1 MLKELLKN
9 RTVILSSASPRREQL
24 VKGLD
29 IDFAIELNGETE
41 EVYDASMDPSEVPEY
56 LSNLKSLH
64 FGRVLTEN
72 EILITAD
79 TMVLCN
85 GEILG
90 KPADRDD
97 AVRILSKLSGNRHT
111 VITGVTLRSVSSQRT
126 FSATTDVWFRKL
138 SQEEIYYYIDNY
150 KPYDKAGA
158 YGAQDWIGYIAIEK
172 IEGSYFNVMGLPVQK
187 LYSELEKFAA
197 DPLSN

>member
-56 LSNLKSLH
+56 FSNLKSLH

-187 LYSELEKFAA
+187 LYRELEKFAA

>member
-187 LYSELEKFAA
+187 LYRELEKFAA

>member
-9 RTVILSSASPRREQL
+9 RTVILSSASPRRELL

-187 LYSELEKFAA
+187 LYRELEKFAA

>member
-97 AVRILSKLSGNRHT
+97 AVRILSKLSGKRHT

-187 LYSELEKFAA
+187 LYRELEKFAA

>member
-138 SQEEIYYYIDNY
+138 SQEEIDYYIDNY

-187 LYSELEKFAA
+187 LYRELEKFAA

>member
-85 GEILG
+85 G
-90 KPADRDD
+90 
-97 AVRILSKLSGNRHT
+97 
-111 VITGVTLRSVSSQRT
+111 
-126 FSATTDVWFRKL
+126 
-138 SQEEIYYYIDNY
+138 
-150 KPYDKAGA
+150 
-158 YGAQDWIGYIAIEK
+158 
-172 IEGSYFNVMGLPVQK
+172 
-187 LYSELEKFAA
+187 
-197 DPLSN
+197 

>member
-138 SQEEIYYYIDNY
+138 SQEEIDYYIDNY

-187 LYSELEKFAA
+187 LYRELEKFAA
-197 DPLSN
+197 VPLSN

>member
-9 RTVILSSASPRREQL
+9 KSVILSSASPRREQL

-29 IDFAIELNGETE
+29 FDFVIELNGETE
-41 EVYDASMDPSEVPEY
+41 EVYDPSMDPAVVPEY
-56 LSNLKSLH
+56 LSHLKSIN
-64 FGRVLTEN
+64 FGRALTVS

-97 AVRILSKLSGNRHT
+97 AVKILSKLSGNRHT
-111 VITGVTLRSVSSQRT
+111 VITGVTLRSFSTHKT
-126 FSATTDVWFRKL
+126 FSATTDVWFREL
-138 SQEEIYYYIDNY
+138 SQAEIEYYIDNY
-150 KPYDKAGA
+150 KPYDKAGS

-187 LYSELEKFAA
+187 LYRELEKFAA
-197 DPLSN
+197 GSGSN

>member
-9 RTVILSSASPRREQL
+9 RTVILSSASPRRELL

-187 LYSELEKFAA
+187 LYREIEKFAA